1 MLILNLLKR
10 KNFNPVYI
18 IDIGCGYGQW
28 TKKLFKFFPSSQYL
42 LFDADKNNS
51 EKLNNLK
58 KYHKN
63 LNFKI
68 CLLSN
73 DNRSYKFYNMGY
85 GSSIFEEQT
94 SYKREIEEIISTT
107 LHQELPINLKTQ
119 SNNLIKLDV
128 QGAELKVLDGLKEL
142 INFFEIIILEV
153 SLHNYNKNSPLFNDV
168 MTYMNNK
175 GFRLYDLFDLKRLG
189 DNESFLIQSDCIF
202 VRNNSNLL
210 KVKF

>member
-1 MLILNLLKR
+1 
-10 KNFNPVYI
+10 
-18 IDIGCGYGQW
+18 
-28 TKKLFKFFPSSQYL
+28 
-42 LFDADKNNS
+42 
-51 EKLNNLK
+51 
-58 KYHKN
+58 
-63 LNFKI
+63 
-68 CLLSN
+68 
-73 DNRSYKFYNMGY
+73 MGY

-94 SYKREIEEIISTT
+94 SHKRKIEEIISTT
-107 LHQELPINLKTQ
+107 LHQELPFNLKNQ

-202 VRNNSNLL
+202 VRNNSNFL